1 MKSILF
7 SGVHGV
13 GKGFFLE
20 KIEKEI
26 KGYNI
31 YSAST
36 LIEKYQ
42 PSTDAGYKKVH
53 NVKNNQDILIKAVKE
68 AKVED
73 KNSFILD
80 GHLCIF
86 DAEGNVVR
94 IPENFFYETQI
105 EGIVLLQDSPKVIS
119 DRINIR
125 DGEEISVQSIEKMQH
140 EEKKFAEELWK
151 KYKIPYVIV
160 THECTGVEF
169 KKKIQ
174 EIGGESV
181 E

>member
-20 KIEKEI
+20 KINKEI
-26 KGYNI
+26 AGYNI

-42 PSTDAGYKKVH
+42 PSTDAGYKKVR
-53 NVKNNQDILIKAVKE
+53 NVKNNQDILIKAIKE
-68 AKVED
+68 AKLKDE
-73 KNSFILD
+73 NSFILD

-86 DAEGNVVR
+86 DVEENVVR

-105 EGIVLLQDSPKVIS
+105 EGIVLLQDSPDVIS
-119 DRINIR
+119 DRINAR
-125 DGEEISVQSIEKMQH
+125 DGKDISVQSIEKMQH
-140 EEKKFAEELWK
+140 EEQKFAEELWK
-151 KYKIPYVIV
+151 KYKIPYVVI

-169 KKKIQ
+169 LQRIQ
-174 EIGGESV
+174 EIGGENL

>member
-1 MKSILF
+1 MKNILF

-20 KIEKEI
+20 KIKKEI
-26 KGYNI
+26 EIYNI

-42 PSTDAGYKKVH
+42 LSTDAGYKKVR
-53 NVKNNQDILIKAVKE
+53 NVKNNQDILIKAIKE
-68 AKVED
+68 TKLNDES
-73 KNSFILD
+73 SFILD

-86 DAEGNVVR
+86 DLEGNVVR

-105 EGIVLLQDSPKVIS
+105 EGIVLLQDCPDVIF
-119 DRINIR
+119 DRINAR
-125 DGEEISVQSIEKMQH
+125 DGKEISVQSIEKMQY
-140 EEKKFAEELWK
+140 EEQRFAEELRE
-151 KYKIPYVIV
+151 KYNISYVII

-169 KKKIQ
+169 MQRIQ
-174 EIGGESV
+174 EMGENI

>member
-1 MKSILF
+1 MKSFLF

-13 GKGFFLE
+13 GKGFFLK
-20 KIEKEI
+20 KISKEI

-42 PSTDAGYKKVH
+42 PSTDAGYKKVR

-68 AKVED
+68 AKLKD
-73 KNSFILD
+73 GNSFILD

-86 DAEGNVVR
+86 DAEENVVR
-94 IPENFFYETQI
+94 IPENFFSETQI
-105 EGIVLLQDSPKVIS
+105 EGIVLLQDFPKVIS
-119 DRINIR
+119 DRLEIR
-125 DGEEISVQSIEKMQH
+125 DGKKISIQSIEKMQH
-140 EEKKFAEELWK
+140 EEQRFAEELWK
-151 KYKIPYVIV
+151 KYKIPYVVV

-169 KKKIQ
+169 MRRIQ
-174 EIGGESV
+174 EVGGENI

>member
-20 KIEKEI
+20 KIKKEI
-26 KGYNI
+26 EEYNI

-42 PSTDAGYKKVH
+42 PSTDAGYKKVR
-53 NVKNNQDILIKAVKE
+53 NVKNNQDILIKAMKE
-68 AKVED
+68 AKLKDE
-73 KNSFILD
+73 NSFILD

-86 DAEGNVVR
+86 DTEGNVVR
-94 IPENFFYETQI
+94 IPEKFFYETQI
-105 EGIVLLQDSPKVIS
+105 EGIVLLQDCPDLILG
-119 DRINIR
+119 RINAR
-125 DGEEISVQSIEKMQH
+125 DGKEIRIESIEKMQH
-140 EEKKFAEELWK
+140 EEQKFAEELWE
-151 KYKIPYVIV
+151 KYKIPYVII

-169 KKKIQ
+169 MKRIQ
-174 EIGGESV
+174 EIGGDNIE
-181 E
+181 